1 VAPRRSVQLDAA
13 LRATKVR
20 AGSATVR
27 DVAVDRVDVISGETA
42 TASEPIAVV
51 GSAVARVRRRDRFSP
66 VGWARSGGLA
76 ALAFALPMLVIFTAF
91 SWYPIVR
98 LVVLSFQQTNLIDPP
113 AWVGLGNFREVISD
127 PLFLTAVKN
136 TAYFA
141 GLALV
146 FGYPIPLVAAVL
158 VSESRRFRGIYS
170 GLAYLPVVLPPVVG
184 VLLWKYVFYEPSSV
198 GLFNTVLGWVH
209 LGPYGWLQSPG
220 TAMPALVVE
229 ATWANAGATVI
240 IYLAALAA
248 VDTDLYDAASV
259 DGAGIWRKIWHIT
272 LPQLRGVLLVTLML
286 QIIGTAQV
294 FLEPFLFTSG
304 GPANSTL
311 TVLLL
316 VYQYAFGN
324 SVGVGFGQAAA
335 LSLMIAAF
343 LAVFSV
349 AFMRLTRSWSTT

>member
-1 VAPRRSVQLDAA
+1 MAS
-13 LRATKVR
+13 RATNVGA
-20 AGSATVR
+20 AGATAR
-27 DVAVDRVDVISGETA
+27 DVVVDRADVISGETPA
-42 TASEPIAVV
+42 TGESVAVV
-51 GSAVARVRRRDRFSP
+51 GSAIAKQRRRVRFAP
-66 VGWARSGGLA
+66 VDWVRGGGLA
-76 ALAFALPMLVIFTAF
+76 ALLFALPMLLIFTAF

-113 AWVGLGNFREVISD
+113 TWVGLDNFREVIND
-127 PLFLTAVKN
+127 PLFMTAVRN
-136 TAYFA
+136 TAYFTL
-141 GLALV
+141 LALI

-158 VSESRRFRGIYS
+158 ISESRRFRGVYS
-170 GLAYLPVVLPPVVG
+170 ALVYLPVVIPPVVS

-198 GLFNTVLGWVH
+198 GLFNTVLGWFH

-229 ATWANAGATVI
+229 STWANAGTTVI
-240 IYLAALAA
+240 IYLAALTA

-259 DGAGIWRKIWHIT
+259 DGAGIWRKIWHVT

-286 QIIGTAQV
+286 QLIGTAQV

-304 GPANSTL
+304 GPANATL

-324 SVGVGFGQAAA
+324 SVGVAFGEAAA
-335 LSLMIAAF
+335 LSLMLAVF

-349 AFMRLTRSWSTT
+349 VFMRLTRSWSTT

>member
-1 VAPRRSVQLDAA
+1 MEAA
-13 LRATKVR
+13 NAT
-20 AGSATVR
+20 AGT
-27 DVAVDRVDVISGETA
+27 DGIDVISGQA
-42 TASEPIAVV
+42 APAKP
-51 GSAVARVRRRDRFSP
+51 RRRDRLSP
-66 VGWARSGGLA
+66 VAWVRGGGLA
-76 ALAFALPMLVIFTAF
+76 ALVFALPMLAIFAAF

-98 LVVLSFQQTNLIDPP
+98 LVVLSFQHTNLIDPP
-113 AWVGLGNFREVISD
+113 TWAGLDNFREVIND

-141 GLALV
+141 GLALL
-146 FGYPIPLVAAVL
+146 FGYPIPLIAAVL
-158 VSESRRFRGIYS
+158 ISESRRFRGTYS
-170 GLAYLPVVLPPVVG
+170 VLAYLPVVIPPVVG

-209 LGPYGWLQSPG
+209 LGPYGWLQDPG

-229 ATWANAGATVI
+229 STWANAGTTVI
-240 IYLAALAA
+240 IYLAALTT
-248 VDTDLYDAASV
+248 VDRDLYDAASV
-259 DGAGIWRKIWHIT
+259 DGASIWRKIWHIT

-286 QIIGTAQV
+286 QIIGTVQV

-335 LSLMIAAF
+335 LSLMVAAF
-343 LAVFSV
+343 LAVFSLV
-349 AFMRLTRSWSTT
+349 FLRLTRSWSTT

>member
-1 VAPRRSVQLDAA
+1 VSAANVTARDPALDN
-13 LRATKVR
+13 L
-20 AGSATVR
+20 
-27 DVAVDRVDVISGETA
+27 DVISGESA
-42 TASEPIAVV
+42 TASE
-51 GSAVARVRRRDRFSP
+51 RRRERGSP
-66 VGWARSGGLA
+66 LEWVRGGGLT

-91 SWYPIVR
+91 SWYPITR

-113 AWVGLGNFREVISD
+113 TWVGLHNFRDVIGD
-127 PLFLTAVKN
+127 PLFSTAVKN

-141 GLALV
+141 VLALL

-158 VSESRRFRGIYS
+158 ISESRRFRGIYS
-170 GLAYLPVVLPPVVG
+170 ALAYLPVVIPPVVG
-184 VLLWKYVFYEPSSV
+184 VMLWKYVFYEPSSV
-198 GLFNTVLGWVH
+198 GLFNTVLGWFH

-229 ATWANAGATVI
+229 STWANAGATVI
-240 IYLAALAA
+240 IYLAALTA

-259 DGAGIWRKIWHIT
+259 DGAGIWHKVWHIT
-272 LPQLRGVLLVTLML
+272 LPQLRGVLLVTLIL

-324 SVGVGFGQAAA
+324 SIGVGFGDAAA
-335 LSLMIAAF
+335 LSLMLAAF
-343 LAVFSV
+343 LAVFSIV
-349 AFMRLTRSWSTT
+349 FMRATRSWSTR